1 MKNPFKWIARIVLR
15 KELSASA
22 ARIAEQ
28 ELIITRLRNTS
39 DVREVGKL
47 IRDVKS
53 LQTALSET
61 ETRISGA
68 LAVHDNALRPNA
80 TVKRMARILRGEQR

>member
-1 MKNPFKWIARIVLR
+1 MNPLKWIARRILR

-28 ELIITRLRNTS
+28 GLIIARLRNTS

-53 LQTALSET
+53 LQTALAET
-61 ETRISGA
+61 EATISDA